1 MTSALTFTAS
11 LFASMI
17 PGFVIS
23 PQDPGTI
30 LGFAVVGACMF
41 SFVREY
47 ARPRSRRLRL
57 VRSQPAA

>member
-1 MTSALTFTAS
+1 MTTALAFTFSILA
-11 LFASMI
+11 AMI

-41 SFVREY
+41 FTVRDY
-47 ARPRSRRLRL
+47 VRRPRRLPRSLSR
-57 VRSQPAA
+57 P